1 MIERI
6 KKWFYSLDPKKLE
19 NFLKEKPEGIMGG
32 LKNYALLFILP
43 AIMFFVVTLFLST
56 FVGSLLSLLFNSNIP
71 VIGGVLFGIFLSII
85 VYGIS
90 ILSTLFFEFIYWI
103 IAKVLGGKGTFS
115 NQYYFS
121 SFFSSAFVLISFLGI
136 IPCVGYILQFA
147 ALIYRLHIQFL
158 FFKSFHGLSDVKAA
172 LVVLIPIILGVLIY
186 LAILFSNPIHSS
198 KTNEFFLD

>member
-6 KKWFYSLDPKKLE
+6 KKWFYSLDPKTLE

-32 LKNYALLFILP
+32 LKNYALSFILP
-43 AIMFFVVTLFLST
+43 AILFFVVTLFLST
-56 FVGSLLSLLFNSNIP
+56 FVGSFLSLLFNSNVP

-85 VYGIS
+85 VYIIS
-90 ILSTLFFEFIYWI
+90 ILSTLIFEFIYWI

-115 NQYYFS
+115 AQYYFN

-136 IPCVGYILQFA
+136 IPCIGYILQFA
-147 ALIYRLHIQFL
+147 ALIYRLYIQFL

-172 LVVLIPIILGVLIY
+172 LVVLIPIVLGVLIY
-186 LAILFSNPIHSS
+186 LAILFSNPIITQKLMNS
-198 KTNEFFLD
+198 F